1 MDFKH
6 AQRDKSLM
14 RGLRIQAHVLIR
26 ELYIEN
32 ARFKSSRALPRLTQP
47 VLTLLD
53 ENSNRTKKKNEEK

>member
-1 MDFKH
+1 
-6 AQRDKSLM
+6 M